1 MLVLSIMFVMVSLLI
16 FEMSPLNCFRDCF
29 TTNNVLS
36 EAIVELT
43 RYLSAYN
50 GFRDCSLLTER
61 SHWSRAR
68 SVGGINYV
76 CDGFTTYF

>member
-1 MLVLSIMFVMVSLLI
+1 MFVMVSLLI

-43 RYLSAYN
+43 RYISACN
-50 GFRDCSLLTER
+50 GFRDFSLLTVR
-61 SHWSRAR
+61 SHWSKAR
-68 SVGGINYV
+68 SVGVVNYV
-76 CDGFTTYF
+76 CDSFTTYF